1 MKTIKIIFLFL
12 IIFIASSCKSKIE
25 SGIYITS
32 NSDRT
37 IFIDKQKNKKPII
50 YLDSISE
57 QTRKDIHILFFSY
70 DDIGLEKAVN
80 KYTDLITK
88 QNVKYIEQSV
98 CQKMDSS
105 ENKYYIILYSDY
117 KNRWYEREN

>member
-1 MKTIKIIFLFL
+1 M

-88 QNVKYIEQSV
+88 QNVKYIEQCV

>member
-1 MKTIKIIFLFL
+1 M
-12 IIFIASSCKSKIE
+12 
-25 SGIYITS
+25 
-32 NSDRT
+32 
-37 IFIDKQKNKKPII
+37 
-50 YLDSISE
+50 DSISE

-88 QNVKYIEQSV
+88 QNVKYIEQCV